1 MNLNNIVSPIV
12 AAVSDWVS
20 VSIQPSQGYGT
31 NPDGSRVAKYGL
43 PISMFAQIQ
52 PLLYRDL
59 IQIEGLNLNGE
70 KRAMYA
76 NGDYQ
81 AVVRSSK
88 EGGDL
93 VTLQDGSVWLV
104 VQQLENWSMENGWV
118 KCAIVK
124 QNGS

>member
-12 AAVSDWVS
+12 AAINDWVS
-20 VSIQPSQGYGT
+20 VSIQPSEGYTT
-31 NPDGSRVAKYGL
+31 NPDGSRGPKYGAS
-43 PISMFAQIQ
+43 IEMFAQIQ

-59 IQIEGLNLNGE
+59 VQIDGLNLNGE
-70 KRAMYA
+70 KRAMYV

-81 AVVRSSK
+81 AIVRSSK

-93 VTLQDGSVWLV
+93 VTIQDGSVWLV
-104 VQQLENWSMENGWV
+104 VQQLENWSMEGGWV
-118 KCAIVK
+118 KVAIVK

>member
-12 AAVSDWVS
+12 AAINDWVT
-20 VSIQPSQGYGT
+20 VSIQPSQGYATSG
-31 NPDGSRVAKYGL
+31 DGSRVPAYGQAV
-43 PISMFAQIQ
+43 SMFAQVQ

-59 IQIEGLNLNGE
+59 VQIDGLNLNGE
-70 KRAMYA
+70 KRAMYV

-81 AVVRSSK
+81 AIVRSSK

-104 VQQLENWSMENGWV
+104 VQQLENWSMEGGWV
-118 KCAIVK
+118 KVAIVK